1 MGGGIYLEI
10 RHFHYI
16 RTIYEM
22 GSISRAGEKLYI
34 SQPSLSQLLKSVEKK
49 VGAPLFDRGSQPLRP
64 TTIGQK
70 YLETAQRIME
80 LDTEFHRYVEDELG
94 CAQGTLVVGSSP
106 FRSTYFLASFL
117 PEFQEKYPGIRLQLA
132 EHTSK
137 RLEEAVLSGDAD
149 LIIATQPVD
158 ANAFSFAELYSEEMV
173 LVLPAGHELSKQ
185 YHLPQD
191 CRGTLPLLP
200 IGLLKDTPFIQMHS
214 EQKLHQQLLSLCEEA
229 GFTPKIYL
237 QTRSME
243 TALTLAAAGLG
254 ATLLPMTLLRAFQP
268 KTRPCY
274 AALPTRPRRHA
285 LVAWRKKS
293 YLSHAAR
300 AFIDSL
306 VNYCRDKG
314 DDI

>member
-1 MGGGIYLEI
+1 
-10 RHFHYI
+10 
-16 RTIYEM
+16 
-22 GSISRAGEKLYI
+22 
-34 SQPSLSQLLKSVEKK
+34 
-49 VGAPLFDRGSQPLRP
+49 
-64 TTIGQK
+64 
-70 YLETAQRIME
+70 ME

-117 PEFQEKYPGIRLQLA
+117 PEFQEQYPGIRLQLA